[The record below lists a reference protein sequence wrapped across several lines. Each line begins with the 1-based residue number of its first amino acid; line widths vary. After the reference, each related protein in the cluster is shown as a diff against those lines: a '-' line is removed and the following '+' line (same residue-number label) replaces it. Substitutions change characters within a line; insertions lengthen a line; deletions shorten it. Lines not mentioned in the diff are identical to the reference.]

1 MAYDE
6 GLAERLRDQFVDRRG
21 ITEKKM
27 FGGLAFMY
35 RGHMLVGILGDS
47 LMARVGPTEYADA
60 IKRPFVRE
68 MDFTG
73 KPMKGYVYVDPAG
86 FESDSDL
93 STWIGLCLRFNESLP
108 PK

>member
-6 GLAERLRDQFVDRRG
+6 GLAERLRDLFVDRPG
-21 ITEKKM
+21 ISEKKM

-47 LMARVGPTEYADA
+47 LMARVGPTEYTDA
-60 IKRPFVRE
+60 LKRPHVRE

-73 KPMKGYVYVDPAG
+73 KPMKGYVYVDAAG
-86 FESDSDL
+86 FESDTDL
-93 STWIGLCLRFNESLP
+93 SKWIGLCLRFNESLP